1 MTLAPPTSRAAGA
14 ARFLEAVLEAGLE
27 PPRPLGIETVQV
39 NLGPRCNLSCSHCHV
54 RAGPGRTEAM
64 DGPTLDAVLAL
75 CARLR
80 PSLVDLTGG
89 APELHPRFREAVD
102 ALARSGSR
110 VQVRSN
116 LTLLAEERFA
126 DLPAFLAERRVAVVG
141 SLPVPLEEG
150 FRLQRGAGALEPAI
164 EGLRRLEAAGLG
176 REGGPGLVLVH
187 NPAGPSLPPLA
198 AEVEAEARR
207 ALAGRGL
214 SVPRI
219 EAMVNAPVGRFGD
232 ALRAAGTL
240 EAYLELLRAA
250 FRPESLGTLD
260 CLRQLSLGWDGRAYD
275 CDFNLALGRP
285 SRCGGRAD
293 RFDPGAFLA
302 REIAFGDHCLACAA
316 RAGAT

>member
-1 MTLAPPTSRAAGA
+1 DGRAYDCD
-14 ARFLEAVLEAGLE
+14 F
-27 PPRPLGIETVQV
+27 
-39 NLGPRCNLSCSHCHV
+39 N
-54 RAGPGRTEAM
+54 
-64 DGPTLDAVLAL
+64 LAL
-75 CARLR
+75 GR
-80 PSLVDLTGG
+80 PSRCGG
-89 APELHPRFREAVD
+89 RADRFD
-102 ALARSGSR
+102 PG
-110 VQVRSN
+110 
-116 LTLLAEERFA
+116 
-126 DLPAFLAERRVAVVG
+126 AFLAERRVAVVG

-260 CLRQLSLGWDGRAYD
+260 CLRQLSLGWDGRAYGRAGLRLRLQPGPGTP
-275 CDFNLALGRP
+275 LALRGPRRPLRPGRLP
-285 SRCGGRAD
+285 RPRDRFRRPLPRLRGPGGGHLTGSGGRG
-293 RFDPGAFLA
+293 RRPG
-302 REIAFGDHCLACAA
+302 GA
-316 RAGAT
+316 RARRAMNRCPAG